1 LAPTTA
7 QEVVE
12 IRQTQR
18 KVRVMGGRFSH
29 DWMALA
35 RAGRA
40 RVAFVSLIAGAIIG
54 MSLASTSSLAA
65 SVTRGP
71 SASAKE
77 RLALARHRARG
88 ASILGPSLRP
98 LFAAG
103 GTRGSLPA
111 GLAAPLPSARAAR
124 ATRVHPDFLGGSGE
138 IAGTVTSEADNTAIK
153 GIEVCTFTLSEEEE
167 FLCTTTN
174 ASGEYTLTGLEA
186 GEYYVEFSV
195 PEGSNLN
202 YVTQYY
208 QDTEE
213 LAEAERVSVSE
224 HATHSGVDASLSTGA
239 EITGKVTSAVTT
251 KPIEGIEVCAT
262 DEEQEIA
269 GCALTDAT
277 GKYAIP
283 GLESGGYVVEFFV
296 SYGGQQNY
304 VTQYYPATPRRK
316 EAESVQ
322 VTADALTPGIS
333 AALLEGGQIK
343 GTVTSVESKAPLEHI
358 VACAYSEELF
368 FEEFFRERCTET
380 GPDGTYDIASLGTG
394 DYYVYFYSSG
404 EYGFQLY
411 DDTTTYEQAT
421 KVPVE
426 AGHEKT
432 GINAALGLVP
442 VATKPPAIEG
452 SAVEGQTL
460 KVIHGTW
467 SPAATSYYDE
477 WYVCTANEESCS
489 EEGVVG
495 ETFTLGASTVGHIVG
510 VYETAITAVGV
521 EGYAFS
527 GFTSAVTSAPKS
539 SSSPSPSPPAPAPA
553 VAVLASTTSVASAA
567 ELKQLLLGLLA
578 PSGKNAKI
586 AAVLKHGGY
595 ALLFSALTP
604 GQLTISWYLV
614 PKGAHVAKAKPTLVA
629 RGQVA
634 LSAAGGSKLV
644 IKLTSRGR
652 ALLKHAH
659 KIKLTALG
667 SMAGTGGVQVS
678 ASKAFVLKR

>member
-1 LAPTTA
+1 
-7 QEVVE
+7 
-12 IRQTQR
+12 
-18 KVRVMGGRFSH
+18 M
-29 DWMALA
+29 
-35 RAGRA
+35 
-40 RVAFVSLIAGAIIG
+40 
-54 MSLASTSSLAA
+54 
-65 SVTRGP
+65 
-71 SASAKE
+71 
-77 RLALARHRARG
+77 
-88 ASILGPSLRP
+88 RP
-98 LFAAG
+98 PFAAG
-103 GTRGSLPA
+103 GARPSLPA
-111 GLAAPLPSARAAR
+111 GLAARLPSARGAGAL
-124 ATRVHPDFLGGSGE
+124 RVRPDFGGGTAK
-138 IAGTVTSEADNTAIK
+138 ITGTVTTAADDTAIE
-153 GIEVCTFTLSEEEE
+153 GIEVCAFTPSEHEQ
-167 FLCTTTN
+167 FLCVTTN
-174 ASGEYTLTGLEA
+174 ASGEYTLTGLKA
-186 GEYYVEFSV
+186 GEFYVEFST
-195 PEGSNLN
+195 PEGSGLN
-202 YVTQYY
+202 YIAQYY
-208 QDTEE
+208 DEQED
-213 LAEAERVSVSE
+213 LAFAQLVSVSE
-224 HATHSGVDASLSTGA
+224 GATHSGVDASLSTGA
-239 EITGKVTSAVTT
+239 EITGKVTSAATK
-251 KPIEGIEVCAT
+251 KPIEGILACAQ
-262 DEEQEIA
+262 DEELEFA
-269 GCALTDAT
+269 GCAASDAT

-283 GLESGGYVVEFFV
+283 GLPSGGYVIEFFAPEG
-296 SYGGQQNY
+296 SHQNY
-304 VTQYYPATPRRK
+304 VTQYYPDKPKRK
-316 EAESVQ
+316 EAKSVQ
-322 VTADALTPGIS
+322 VVADTLTPGIN
-333 AALLEGGQIK
+333 AALLVGGQIK
-343 GTVTSVESKAPLEHI
+343 GTVTSVESNEGLEN
-358 VACAYSEELF
+358 VEVCAYSEELF
-368 FEEFFRERCTET
+368 FEELFREPCAAT
-380 GPDGTYDIASLGTG
+380 GPTGTYDLASLGTAK
-394 DYYVYFYSSG
+394 YYVYFYSSG
-404 EYGFQLY
+404 EYGFQIY
-411 DDTTTYEQAT
+411 DETTSFELAT
-421 KVPVE
+421 KVSVE
-426 AGHEKT
+426 AGDEKT

-442 VATKPPAIEG
+442 VAAKPPTIEG

-460 KVIHGTW
+460 KVVHGTW

-567 ELKQLLLGLLA
+567 ELKELLLGLLA

-595 ALLFSALTP
+595 ALSFSALTP

-667 SMAGTGGVQVS
+667 SMAGTGGVHVS